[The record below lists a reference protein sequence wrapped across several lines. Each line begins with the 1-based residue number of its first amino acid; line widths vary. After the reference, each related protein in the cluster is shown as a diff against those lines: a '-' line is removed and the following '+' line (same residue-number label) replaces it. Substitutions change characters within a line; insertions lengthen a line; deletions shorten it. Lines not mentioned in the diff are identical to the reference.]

1 MGRERGED
9 GTYVE
14 TVRVNAVKR
23 EFENAKIPV
32 LTASEIADRLECS
45 RPTAYNKLEELV
57 DEGYLHK
64 KKVGGRAV
72 VYIRL
77 DDQGRLEH

>member
-1 MGRERGED
+1 MGRKRGED
-9 GTYVE
+9 GTFEE
-14 TVRVNAVKR
+14 TVTLNAVKQQ
-23 EFENAKIPV
+23 FETAEIPV
-32 LTASEIADRLECS
+32 LTASEIANDLECS

-57 DEGYLHK
+57 EEGHLHK

-77 DDQGRLEH
+77 NEEGRLEH